1 LPDLAGGVLYDR
13 PQPCFVECS
22 TSALNAASL
31 DSAIWVINSSTS
43 FAVSP
48 LVLSSVARSVVSKS
62 PPFSRLAERLE
73 KILALRTERLLR
85 RQAEKN
91 EAPPKV

>member
-1 LPDLAGGVLYDR
+1 
-13 PQPCFVECS
+13 
-22 TSALNAASL
+22 
-31 DSAIWVINSSTS
+31 
-43 FAVSP
+43 
-48 LVLSSVARSVVSKS
+48 VLSSVARSVVSKS